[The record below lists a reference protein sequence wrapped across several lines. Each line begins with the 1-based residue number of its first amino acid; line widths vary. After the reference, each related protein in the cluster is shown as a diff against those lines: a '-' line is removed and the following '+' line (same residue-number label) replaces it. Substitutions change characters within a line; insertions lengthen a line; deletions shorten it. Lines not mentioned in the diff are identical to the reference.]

1 MNNSALSASATT
13 ADSLPI
19 FLSLICL
26 HLSLSPPTFLPLS
39 RSLSPLPLIVAVS
52 LKRCCCQGNRWAGA
66 ADVCNP
72 GNHSLTCSSINPP
85 SVFCHMR
92 HKRIVILHISSVY
105 HLLHCFFIVFL
116 LQSLLSFLCV
126 YVFNLYVWLTL

>member
-1 MNNSALSASATT
+1 MNNSASSASATT

-26 HLSLSPPTFLPLS
+26 HLSLSPPSFLPLS
-39 RSLSPLPLIVAVS
+39 LSLSPLPFIVAVS

-85 SVFCHMR
+85 SVFCHLR
-92 HKRIVILHISSVY
+92 HKRIVILHIP
-105 HLLHCFFIVFL
+105 
-116 LQSLLSFLCV
+116 FLCISPIALLFYCPSSILV
-126 YVFNLYVWLTL
+126 VIFTCLCV